1 MNPVISDA
9 LRNIPNVNDCVSAL
23 VEDGGL
29 RQIPTPRI
37 KYCVRRYLENLRFD
51 ILSGK
56 AAVVAGNDVKLLYNN
71 LAEFI
76 KAYHQTRF
84 ARVVNATGI
93 IIHTN
98 LGRSILPGSSL
109 QRLMQA
115 GGCYSNLEF
124 NLDTGRR
131 GSRYSHVEELLCELT
146 GAEAALVVNNNAAAV
161 LIALETLAIGKEAVV
176 SRGQLVEIGG
186 SFRIPDIMTRSG
198 ARLVEVG
205 TTNRTHLRDY
215 ENAITSETGVLL
227 RVHCSNYRIV
237 GFTGE
242 VSNVDLAQLGKA
254 RGIPVM
260 EDLGSGCFVDLSKFG
275 LVKEP
280 TVQEVVASGMDIV
293 TFSGDKLLGG
303 PQAGIIVGKKHLIDQ
318 KKENPL
324 NRALRIDKLTLAS
337 LESVLRLYLDEVN
350 ALQEIPTLRMIAVP
364 ESVVEQRARHL
375 LSLCQAE
382 LGTSCSLETISVQSQ
397 VGGGAMPGQNL
408 ASWAVAVQPSNM
420 KISQL
425 EQRLRHA
432 PVPVIGRIANDRLL
446 LDMRTVAEDELDMVL
461 DGLRYVLTRQ
471 NDESAAVIPPKTEKT
486 QADD

>member
-29 RQIPTPRI
+29 QQIPTPRI
-37 KYCVRRYLENLRFD
+37 KYCVRRYLENIRFD

-56 AAVVAGNDVKLLYNN
+56 AGEVAGNDVKLLYNN
-71 LAEFI
+71 LADFI

-109 QRLMQA
+109 QRLTQA

-215 ENAITSETGVLL
+215 ENAITCETGVLL

-242 VSNVDLAQLGKA
+242 VSNVDLAQLGKT

-275 LVKEP
+275 LAKEP

-293 TFSGDKLLGG
+293 TFSGDKLPGG

-318 KKENPL
+318 IKENPL

-397 VGGGAMPGQNL
+397 VGGGAMPGQDL
-408 ASWAVAVQPSNM
+408 ASWAVALQPSNM

-446 LDMRTVAEDELDMVL
+446 LDMRTVAEDELDLVL
-461 DGLRYVLTRQ
+461 DGLRYALNKQ
-471 NDESAAVIPPKTEKT
+471 CIEYPAVIPPTAE
-486 QADD
+486 

>member
-1 MNPVISDA
+1 M
-9 LRNIPNVNDCVSAL
+9 
-23 VEDGGL
+23 
-29 RQIPTPRI
+29 
-37 KYCVRRYLENLRFD
+37 
-51 ILSGK
+51 
-56 AAVVAGNDVKLLYNN
+56 VAGNDVKLLYNN
-71 LAEFI
+71 LTNFI
-76 KAYHQTRF
+76 KAYHKTRF

-161 LIALETLAIGKEAVV
+161 LIALEALALGKEAVV

-198 ARLVEVG
+198 TRLVEVG

-242 VSNVDLAQLGKA
+242 VSNADLAQLGKA

-275 LVKEP
+275 LAKEP
-280 TVQEVVASGMDIV
+280 TVQEVVASGIDIV

-318 KKENPL
+318 IKENPL

-375 LSLCQAE
+375 LSRCQAE
-382 LGTSCSLETISVQSQ
+382 LGTSCSFATINVQSQ

-408 ASWAVAVQPSNM
+408 ASWAVAVQPSDM
-420 KISQL
+420 KISQF

-446 LDMRTVAEDELDMVL
+446 LDLRTVAEDELDMVL

-471 NDESAAVIPPKTEKT
+471 NDESAAVLPQNTEKT
-486 QADD
+486 HADA